1 MQAVKKELTEA
12 TSSTNGASDCNGD
25 SEECQDGSSTGD
37 SPSLARPEKKTSK
50 RRNPNVLIQWIE
62 EHPNHPYPSK
72 SDKQFLASQ
81 AGMNLRQLND
91 WFANA
96 RRNMK
101 KLGFQTWLRKRN
113 GMQGE
118 LNLTREITVFAIV
131 YYIYTLWIIVNITYM

>member
-12 TSSTNGASDCNGD
+12 TPSTNGTNDCNGD

-37 SPSLARPEKKTSK
+37 SPSLPRPEKKTSK

-113 GMQGE
+113 GMQGKM
-118 LNLTREITVFAIV
+118 NLTNIVFATMH
-131 YYIYTLWIIVNITYM
+131 YTMRILVNIIYIQGS